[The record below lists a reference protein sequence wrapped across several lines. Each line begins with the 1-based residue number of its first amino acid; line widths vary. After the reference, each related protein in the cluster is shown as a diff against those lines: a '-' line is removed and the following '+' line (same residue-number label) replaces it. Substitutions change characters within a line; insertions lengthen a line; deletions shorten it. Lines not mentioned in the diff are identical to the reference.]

1 MAGRVVNRATSGGGL
16 ACIRPAARKEIVMA
30 AGSTP
35 QSGNGS
41 QNGSGNAAHPGEG
54 DSRVYVQDGSVLIG
68 ISKSGRDFKE
78 EAIELKLAN
87 RHGLITGATGT
98 GKTVTLQVLAEGF
111 SAAGVPVFAAD
122 IKGDLSG
129 IAVVGDKKPI
139 LLKRAEDIGLSDYQT
154 ASFPVTFWDIFGV
167 QGHPV
172 RATVQEM
179 GPLLLSR
186 LMDLSEPQEGVLN
199 IAFRWAEDERK
210 AGDKKM
216 LILDLKDLRSVLEEM
231 GKKAATLRSKY
242 GNIAPQTVGVIQR
255 RLLVLEE
262 QGAQNFFG
270 EPALDITDFI
280 KIAPDG
286 RGVINLF
293 AAEKLMNSP
302 RLYASYLLWM
312 LDELFER
319 LPEVGDLEK
328 PKLVFLFDEAHLL
341 FNDAPKAV
349 LDQIER
355 VTRLIRSKGVGVY
368 YITQSPGDVPDRIS
382 AQLGNRIQHALRAFT
397 PREQEAVRAAASTF
411 RKNPDLDTEKVIKE
425 LQVGEALVSF
435 LHNNG
440 EPSVVQRTLI
450 RPPMS
455 RVGPLKPAE
464 RQAIIAADK
473 ENSKKYGQMADRE
486 SAYELLQ
493 QRNSPGGIVQQ
504 GIRKFGSLFGLK
516 S

>member
-1 MAGRVVNRATSGGGL
+1 MSDG
-16 ACIRPAARKEIVMA
+16 AA
-30 AGSTP
+30 P
-35 QSGNGS
+35 QTGKS
-41 QNGSGNAAHPGEG
+41 AVIG
-54 DSRVYVQDGSVLIG
+54 DSGVYVQDGSILIG
-68 ISKSGRDFKE
+68 VSKSDRDFKE
-78 EAIELKLAN
+78 EMIELKLAN

-98 GKTVTLQVLAEGF
+98 GKTVTLQILAEGF

-129 IAVVGDKKPI
+129 IAAMGEQKPI
-139 LLKRAEDIGLSDYQT
+139 LVKRAEEIGLSDFQN
-154 ASFPVTFWDIFGV
+154 ASFPVAFWDIFGQ

-231 GKKAATLRSKY
+231 GKKAATLRAKY

-262 QGAQNFFG
+262 QGALNFFG
-270 EPALDITDFI
+270 EPALDILDFI
-280 KIAPDG
+280 KLAPDG
-286 RGVINLF
+286 RGIVNVF
-293 AAEKLMNSP
+293 AAEKLMNAP

-312 LDELFER
+312 LDELFKR

-411 RKNPDLDTEKVIKE
+411 RKNPALDTESAIKE
-425 LQVGEALVSF
+425 LKVGEALVSF
-435 LHNNG
+435 LHNGG

-455 RVGPLKPAE
+455 RVGPLTLGE
-464 RQAIIAADK
+464 RQAMIAADK
-473 ENSKKYGQMADRE
+473 ENSKKYGQMVDRE

-493 QRNSPGGIVQQ
+493 QRNSPGGIIQQ
-504 GIRKFGSLFGLK
+504 GVRKFGNLFGMK
-516 S
+516 R

>member
-1 MAGRVVNRATSGGGL
+1 MSDGTAAKSPL
-16 ACIRPAARKEIVMA
+16 PEPA
-30 AGSTP
+30 
-35 QSGNGS
+35 
-41 QNGSGNAAHPGEG
+41 
-54 DSRVYVQDGSVLIG
+54 DSRVYAQDGAILIG
-68 ISKSGRDFKE
+68 CSRSGGDFNTE
-78 EAIELKLAN
+78 VIELKLAN

-129 IAVVGDKKPI
+129 IAAMGEKKE
-139 LLKRAEDIGLSDYQT
+139 LLVKRAEEIGLSNYGN
-154 ASFPVTFWDIFGV
+154 ASFPVAFWDIFGV

-186 LMDLSEPQEGVLN
+186 LLDLTEPQEGVLN

-216 LILDLKDLRSVLEEM
+216 LILDLKDLRSVLDEM

-262 QGAQNFFG
+262 QGADMFFG
-270 EPALDITDFI
+270 EPALDINDFI
-280 KIAPDG
+280 KLAPDG

-293 AAEKLMNSP
+293 AADKLMNTP
-302 RLYASYLLWM
+302 QLYASYLLWM
-312 LDELFER
+312 LDELFDA
-319 LPEVGDLEK
+319 LPEVGDLDK

-341 FNDAPKAV
+341 FNGAPKAV

-368 YITQSPGDVPDRIS
+368 YVTQSPADVPDRIS

-397 PREQEAVRAAASTF
+397 PKEQKAVRAAATTF
-411 RKNPDLDTEKVIKE
+411 RKNPDLDTERAIQE
-425 LQVGEALVSF
+425 LKVGEALVSV

-455 RVGPLKPAE
+455 RVGPLKADE
-464 RQAIIAADK
+464 RAIAIAADK
-473 ENSKKYGQMADRE
+473 DNRAKYGQMIDRE

-493 QRNSPGGIVQQ
+493 QRNSPGGLIKQ
-504 GIRKFGSLFGLK
+504 GVRKFGNLFGLNR
-516 S
+516 